1 MKRRLV
7 WILIPLAA
15 IALAILGLVLARRAP
30 RDPAAVLTAAIARA
44 RGRLPEFRARLAH
57 PQPQDRGFFLRAT
70 LRSGKEAETLWL
82 KEVSATASGYRGVI
96 AEAPFQLPWKV
107 GQAVEVEP
115 SQVVDWTIVERDGT
129 KVGAFTQGLEG
140 PVEGS

>member
-1 MKRRLV
+1 MKRRLAWV
-7 WILIPLAA
+7 LIPLLA
-15 IALAILGLVLARRAP
+15 IALAVGGILLARRAP
-30 RDPAAVLTAAIARA
+30 PDPAAVLTAAIAHA
-44 RGRLPEFRARLAH
+44 RGRLPEFRERLAH

-70 LRSGKEAETLWL
+70 FRSGKQAETLWL
-82 KEVSATASGYRGVI
+82 KEVSATASGYRGAI
-96 AEAPFQLPWKV
+96 AEAPFQLPMKV

-140 PVEGS
+140 PVLGG